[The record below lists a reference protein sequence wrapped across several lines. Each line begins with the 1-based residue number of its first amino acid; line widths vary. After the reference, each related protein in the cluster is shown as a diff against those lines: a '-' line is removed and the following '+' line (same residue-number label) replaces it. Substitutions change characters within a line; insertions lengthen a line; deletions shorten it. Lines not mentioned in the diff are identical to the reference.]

1 MYNAII
7 EFIPVGLAIVAI
19 YFASGNLAHIRRTR
33 DRVANVLGMVAAIIL
48 VVAQS
53 SWYTSAVLEGNL
65 EGTWFA
71 NQLWTIF
78 NSLVMIMIIIATYP
92 RVKK

>member
-19 YFASGNLAHIRRTR
+19 YFASGNLVHNRRTR
-33 DRVANVLGMVAAIIL
+33 DKVANVLGMVAAIIL